1 MAWTPTLP
9 AEPRSDRWWHDRWIY
24 QQEAVVADARRAER
38 IERCRQLAHEVDM
51 RCAGALSAD
60 RWERIQRRR
69 GGMVHDHRMVH
80 DQGFVREHGGYQVD
94 SWGATPEIEHSAPA
108 GRVLSVR

>member
-9 AEPRSDRWWHDRWIY
+9 AEPRSDRWWHDVWIY

-38 IERCRQLAHEVDM
+38 IERLRARAHQVDM
-51 RCAGALSAD
+51 MAARSLSAD

-69 GGMVHDHRMVH
+69 DQRDVRSHR
-80 DQGFVREHGGYQVD
+80 GFQVD
-94 SWGATPEIEHSAPA
+94 SWGARPEVEHSAPI

>member
-24 QQEAVVADARRAER
+24 QQEAAAADARRAER
-38 IERCRQLAHEVDM
+38 IERLRA
-51 RCAGALSAD
+51 
-60 RWERIQRRR
+60 RRR
-69 GGMVHDHRMVH
+69 EIDMKLADVLAADLR
-80 DQGFVREHGGYQVD
+80 DRIDVRSQWRPRQE
-94 SWGATPEIEHSAPA
+94 EIEHSQHV